1 MKRKR
6 GGDLG
11 TVAFLLAPSLAGLV
25 LFNLVPMAYSIYI
38 SLTDWDGVSK
48 TPQFIGLKNFI
59 QVFREELSR
68 NSFLTTFKFIAMYVP
83 VALVLGLLLALMIH
97 SVSRGKQLYR
107 AAIFIPVVM
116 SWITVSFI
124 WKWIY
129 DPFGLLNYLLS
140 IFNLKGQLWLG
151 HEGTA
156 LISIVIATAWKDLG
170 FIAII
175 LLAGLDNIPSSYLE
189 AASID
194 GANALNR
201 FFQVTLPMLTPS
213 LFFVMVLSLINNFQ
227 VFDQIYIMTA
237 GGPLNSTRTVVIEI
251 FENAFSF
258 NRMGFASAQALT
270 LFLVILI
277 VTGLQN
283 WIQKRWVVYETE

>member
-1 MKRKR
+1 MKRRR

-11 TVAFLLAPSLAGLV
+11 TLAFLLAPSLAGLV
-25 LFNLVPMAYSIYI
+25 LFNLVPMVYSIYI

-48 TPQFIGLKNFI
+48 TPQFIGLKNFFR
-59 QVFREELSR
+59 VFSEELSR
-68 NSFLTTFKFIAMYVP
+68 NSFLTTFKFILMYVP
-83 VALVLGLLLALMIH
+83 VVLVLGLLLSLMIH
-97 SVSRGKQLYR
+97 SVTKGKQLYR
-107 AAIFIPVVM
+107 AAVFIPVVM

-140 IFNLKGQLWLG
+140 IFGIKGSMWLG
-151 HEGTA
+151 NENTA
-156 LISIVIATAWKDLG
+156 LISIVVATAWKDLG

-175 LLAGLDNIPSSYLE
+175 LLAGLDNIPSSYQE

-201 FFQVTLPMLTPS
+201 FFRVTLPMLTPS

>member
-175 LLAGLDNIPSSYLE
+175 LLAGLDNIPSSYQE

-201 FFQVTLPMLTPS
+201 FFRVTLPMLTPS